1 MTKKNLQIIKLSV
14 FVLAV
19 VFLSIIIVKMPEI
32 VASIKHSSSSEGK
45 SVLKKSGNKFK
56 APYFSVSSINYKG
69 KSLSLE
75 HDKGKIILVNFWATW
90 CPPCRAEIPR
100 LEKFYKTHKKY
111 GFTIIG
117 LSVNNQGKNYVLHF
131 VKTFKGG
138 IMTYPVGMAT
148 YSIEKAYGNIYE
160 IPQSFLI
167 NRKGY
172 IVAHITGEMPR
183 GYLTYEFNKLNNNK
197 TNKNK

>member
-14 FVLAV
+14 FVLV
-19 VFLSIIIVKMPEI
+19 IVFLSVIIVKMPAI
-32 VASIKHSSSSEGK
+32 VK
-45 SVLKKSGNKFK
+45 SVKNLSSTKKKQALKKSGNEFK
-56 APYFSVSSINYKG
+56 APYFSVSAINYKG
-69 KSLSLE
+69 KVLSLKR
-75 HDKGKIILVNFWATW
+75 DKGKIVLINFWATW

-100 LEKFYKTHKKY
+100 LEKFYKSHKKD

-131 VKTFKGG
+131 IKTFKGG
-138 IMTYPVGMAT
+138 IITYPVGMAT

-172 IVAHITGEMPR
+172 IVAHITGEMPS
-183 GYLTYEFNKLNNNK
+183 GYLAYEFNKLN
-197 TNKNK
+197 KNK